1 MTVKRIVPNIITDQT
16 ETAKA
21 FYHDIL
27 GMTIVM
33 DMGGIVTF
41 AADNNITPQISFASE
56 GGSGTPCQISP
67 LKLTIW
73 LKLINGF
80 RMPVS
85 LSSVVQPKSLG
96 LWSDSISVVLLGDC
110 LIYLLMISNTWQTNV
125 TNVIECLRC

>member
-27 GMTIVM
+27 GTTIVM

-41 AADNNITPQISFASE
+41 AADNNITPQISFARADR
-56 GGSGTPCQISP
+56 GRRCQISP
-67 LKLTIW
+67 SKLTIW
-73 LKLINGF
+73 LKLIKGF
-80 RMPVS
+80 CMPVS
-85 LSSVVQPKSLG
+85 LSNVVQPKSLG
-96 LWSDSISVVLLGDC
+96 VWSDSISVVLLGDC
-110 LIYLLMISNTWQTNV
+110 LIYLLMISNTWQTNM